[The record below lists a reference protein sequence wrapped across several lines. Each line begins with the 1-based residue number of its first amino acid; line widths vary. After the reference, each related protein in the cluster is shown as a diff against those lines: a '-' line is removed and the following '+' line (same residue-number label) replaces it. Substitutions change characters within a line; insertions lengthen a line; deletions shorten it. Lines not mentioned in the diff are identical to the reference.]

1 MVAKDSS
8 NTSSARAGLS
18 TIRMPWSEVARVLPR
33 RMSGQKHLTR
43 RSRNQTGMEEI
54 RRKPH
59 GRRAWI
65 GSAFHEPCR
74 YPKGNETYGLFPF
87 GNPFFPRLATHL
99 TPTERPKNGALRAHE
114 ALPHTSPA
122 GASP

>member
-1 MVAKDSS
+1 
-8 NTSSARAGLS
+8 
-18 TIRMPWSEVARVLPR
+18 
-33 RMSGQKHLTR
+33 
-43 RSRNQTGMEEI
+43 MEEI

-74 YPKGNETYGLFPF
+74 YPKGNATYGFFPF

-122 GASP
+122 GASPLNPPDDRTSAPSCMMPEWACNC